1 VSWTPADRVAAAALD
16 VALSETHVPLVNVAH
31 PKPVP
36 WRTIFEGVRDALVA
50 SGQTKHPLPLEPY
63 AGWMQK
69 LERRAHGA
77 KERDFS
83 EVPALKILPFLRS
96 FLQPQNAEAIFG
108 DAEAGN
114 GLQLATDKACSLSS
128 TMRLLSARESEWLGS
143 SHARA
148 WVTYWKSKGFLQ

>member
-1 VSWTPADRVAAAALD
+1 MSWTPADRVAAAALD
-16 VALSETHVPLVNVAH
+16 VALSETHVPLVNVVH

-63 AGWMQK
+63 SGWMQK

-83 EVPALKILPFLRS
+83 EVVSGPLLVDEDDRLILPS
-96 FLQPQNAEAIFG
+96 
-108 DAEAGN
+108 
-114 GLQLATDKACSLSS
+114 
-128 TMRLLSARESEWLGS
+128 
-143 SHARA
+143 
-148 WVTYWKSKGFLQ
+148 